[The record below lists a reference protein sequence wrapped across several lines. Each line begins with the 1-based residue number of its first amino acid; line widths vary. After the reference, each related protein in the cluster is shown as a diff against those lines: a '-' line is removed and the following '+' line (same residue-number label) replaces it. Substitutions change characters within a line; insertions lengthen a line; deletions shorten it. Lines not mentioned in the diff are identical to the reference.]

1 MNGGLDA
8 DPEGVNLPSSTHS
21 ELKRAVTVAAL
32 AAYVGI
38 VAALYLNEIHLRDTG
53 TALAQK
59 NQAIEARLVGVSTY
73 LDRLEK
79 EAGPPPVLAGLRE
92 EQTEVLEERRES
104 TREYNTWKE
113 QRSAWTIKRWFVLTL
128 TTLAFFPVA
137 LWGFQSWSVWAR
149 DKRLNR
155 SQDR

>member
-8 DPEGVNLPSSTHS
+8 DPEGVNLPSSSHAD
-21 ELKRAVTVAAL
+21 LKLAVTVAAFVVY
-32 AAYVGI
+32 AGI
-38 VAALYLNEIHLRDTG
+38 VAALCQNEMRLCDTG

-59 NQAIEARLVGVSTY
+59 QQAIEARLVGVSSY

-79 EAGPPPVLAGLRE
+79 TAGPPPVLAGLRE

-128 TTLAFFPVA
+128 ATLAFFPVA
-137 LWGFQSWSVWAR
+137 LWGFQSWSIWAR
-149 DKRLNR
+149 DKRLNPPH
-155 SQDR
+155 DR